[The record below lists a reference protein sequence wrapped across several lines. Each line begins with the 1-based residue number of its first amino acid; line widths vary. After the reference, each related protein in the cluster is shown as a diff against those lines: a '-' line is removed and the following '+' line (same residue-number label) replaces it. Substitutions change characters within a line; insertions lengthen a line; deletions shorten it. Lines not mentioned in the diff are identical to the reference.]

1 MTLRITYKAM
11 ASRMTYKAMRL
22 CIMYERGLKK
32 MGAEKGECLLRNDHA
47 LKIESVMHDIQG
59 YEVMHYIREGPE
71 KRL

>member
-1 MTLRITYKAM
+1 
-11 ASRMTYKAMRL
+11 
-22 CIMYERGLKK
+22 MYERGLKK